1 MTDPLGDLRR
11 RIDELDRR
19 LLDLLVERAETA
31 RAIGAIKTESGSTTL
46 DPGRERAVLDGLL
59 ARNAGRFPPEALV
72 AVFREIISAS
82 RALEAPMTVGYLG
95 RPGGFAAL
103 ATARRFGSSTRLVP
117 YADPV
122 RLFHDLEAGFIDHA
136 VIAREVGDEDP
147 ALDHF
152 DLFLENR
159 VSLFGET
166 FLRQG
171 YALLGRPGSF
181 PARTLYGHPAALARC
196 RALLDRCPGA
206 VVVATAG
213 SREAVDAVRGE
224 GEAALAPAQ
233 LAGGALEVLIASAE
247 DAADP
252 SRHFLILARVAA
264 ARSGRDRTAI
274 VCVLPN
280 RPGSLLAL
288 LQQFAA
294 ESVNVSWIETR
305 ESRRSWEHTFF
316 VEVDGHR
323 EEEPVGRA
331 LDGAPRL
338 AAHLAVLGSYPVE
351 DLSASGSSRP
361 GC

>member
-1 MTDPLGDLRR
+1 MSDPLRELRQ
-11 RIDELDRR
+11 RIDDLDRR
-19 LLDLLVERAETA
+19 LLDLLVERAQAA
-31 RAIGAIKTESGSTTL
+31 RAIGAVKSETGTGPL
-46 DPGRERAVLDGLL
+46 DPGRERGVLDALL

-72 AVFREIISAS
+72 AIFREIISAS
-82 RALEAPMTVGYLG
+82 RALEAPIAVGYLG

-103 ATARRFGSSTRLVP
+103 ASARRFGRSSSLVA
-117 YADPV
+117 YGDPV
-122 RLFHDLEAGFIDHA
+122 RLFRDLEAGLIEHA
-136 VIAREVGDEDP
+136 VLARDVGDEDP

-171 YALLGRPGSF
+171 YALLGRGPF
-181 PARTLYGHPAALARC
+181 PPRTLYGHPAALARC
-196 RALLDRCPGA
+196 RGLLDRCPDA
-206 VVVATAG
+206 TVVATAG
-213 SREAVDAVRGE
+213 SREAVEAVRGE
-224 GEAALAPAQ
+224 GEAALAPAEI
-233 LAGGALEVLIASAE
+233 AGHLEVLRRSAE
-247 DAADP
+247 DGADP
-252 SRHFLILARVAA
+252 SRHFLILARTSPG
-264 ARSGRDRTAI
+264 RSGRDRTAL

-280 RPGSLLAL
+280 RPGTLLAL
-288 LQQFAA
+288 LEAFAA
-294 ESVNVSWIETR
+294 QAVNVSWIETR

-323 EEEPVGRA
+323 EDPPVAAA
-331 LDGAPRL
+331 LGAARDL